1 MTALISL
8 KPASRA
14 VTGEVKCAELE
25 ILDGLH
31 KGVSLTLNKAVY
43 RVGTAS
49 DTDLILGDAGVAAR
63 HLVLRISSAQLSI
76 EATGGD
82 VGIVDANGNASL
94 LEQGHGQHVR
104 LPVELRIGEARLR
117 LRSNQPPA
125 DQLIADKPAFI
136 ATLPARRAAILM
148 SLLALLMLSGALAFG
163 MRAEPQVPTPRVAA
177 SQTLPAIAP
186 TVEQARAWLDQ
197 SLKDA
202 ELSQLQTR
210 AYGGQLSVEGSYP
223 AQLKDRWLVIQQNF
237 DTRFGQH
244 VVLTPRVH
252 ALTAVAKPRVRFQ
265 AVWFGRNPYVI
276 DEHGK
281 RLYPGASL
289 QDNWVL
295 EGIEGDQVRL
305 VRGHERFAFTL

>member
-8 KPASRA
+8 KPASHA
-14 VTGEVKCAELE
+14 ATGEGNSAELE

-31 KGVSLTLNKAVY
+31 KGVALALDKAVY

-63 HLVLRISSAQLSI
+63 HLVLRLSGAQVAI
-76 EATGGD
+76 EAMGGD
-82 VGIVDANGNASL
+82 VRIVDTNGNATL
-94 LEQGHGQHVR
+94 LQQGHGQRVR
-104 LPVELRIGEARLR
+104 MPVELRIGEARLR
-117 LRSNQPPA
+117 LRGSQPQA
-125 DQLIADKPAFI
+125 DHAAASKSSLTPSAPG
-136 ATLPARRAAILM
+136 RRAIVLA
-148 SLLALLMLSGALAFG
+148 SLLVLLMLSGALAFG
-163 MRAEPQVPTPRVAA
+163 MRTEPQAPTQRHSA
-177 SQTLPAIAP
+177 SHASPMHAP
-186 TVEQARAWLDQ
+186 TVEQAHAWLDQ

-210 AYGGQLSVEGSYP
+210 AYGGQLTVEGSYP
-223 AQLKDRWLVIQQNF
+223 AQLKDRWLEIQQTF

-244 VVLTPRVH
+244 VVLTPRVQ
-252 ALTAVAKPRVRFQ
+252 ALAAVAKPRVRFQ

-295 EGIEGDQVRL
+295 EGIEGGQVRL

>member
-8 KPASRA
+8 KPASHA
-14 VTGEVKCAELE
+14 ATGELNCAALE

-31 KGVSLTLNKAVY
+31 KGIALALDKAVY

-63 HLVLRISSAQLSI
+63 HLVLRLAGAQLAI

-82 VGIVDANGNASL
+82 VGIMDANGNATL
-94 LEQGHGQHVR
+94 LQQGHGQRVR
-104 LPVELRIGEARLR
+104 MPVELRIGEARLR
-117 LRSNQPPA
+117 LRGSQPLA
-125 DQLIADKPAFI
+125 DHAAASKSSLTPSAPG
-136 ATLPARRAAILM
+136 RRAIVLA
-148 SLLALLMLSGALAFG
+148 SLLVLLMLSGALAFG
-163 MRAEPQVPTPRVAA
+163 MRTEPQAPTQLHSALHTSPMH
-177 SQTLPAIAP
+177 TP

-202 ELSQLQTR
+202 ELSQVQTR
-210 AYGGQLSVEGSYP
+210 AYGGQLTVEGSYP
-223 AQLKDRWLVIQQNF
+223 AQLKDRWLEIQQTF
-237 DTRFGQH
+237 DARFGQH
-244 VVLTPRVH
+244 VVLTPRVQ
-252 ALTAVAKPRVRFQ
+252 ALAAVAKPRVRFQ

-295 EGIEGDQVRL
+295 EGIEGGQVRL

>member
-14 VTGEVKCAELE
+14 VAGEVNCAELE

-31 KGVSLTLNKAVY
+31 QGVALTLDKAVY
-43 RVGTAS
+43 CVGTAS

-63 HLVLRISSAQLSI
+63 HLVLRISGTQVSI
-76 EATGGD
+76 EAKGGD
-82 VGIVDANGNASL
+82 VGIVNANGNATL
-94 LEQGHGQHVR
+94 LEQGHGQRMR

-117 LRSNQPPA
+117 LRSSQPA
-125 DQLIADKPAFI
+125 AGRSTVSQSGLMRSA
-136 ATLPARRAAILM
+136 PARRAVIFA
-148 SLLALLMLSGALAFG
+148 SLLTLLMLSGALAFG
-163 MRAEPQVPTPRVAA
+163 MRTEPQAVTQRHSASHVSPT
-177 SQTLPAIAP
+177 TAP
-186 TVEQARAWLDQ
+186 TVEQAHAWLDQ

-223 AQLKDRWLVIQQNF
+223 AQLKDRWLAIQQTF
-237 DTRFGQH
+237 DSRFGQH
-244 VVLTPRVH
+244 VVLTPKVQ
-252 ALTAVAKPRVRFQ
+252 ALAAVAKPRVRFQ